1 MSRAPMKSPA
11 AAAACQGRALLCATP
26 SLRGIPPA
34 LGPERPGGCAARAEG
49 ESRSCSARR
58 RARAPESRRGTCPA
72 WAPPF
77 RLGTPGTP
85 GCRRSASPEHAATRP
100 GRAVPVSQAASGAAG
115 APGPPGHRSRPAPR
129 SSRPG
134 GRSPTPD
141 WDAGNGFS
149 TPLLEDSLDPVEPP
163 TGVAA
168 GWNSPPSLLV
178 PAHKP
183 SSHRRAKPVAEG
195 DLASQP
201 TSRTEPMGTRSDPL
215 EDDEGA
221 AGTTARVPDPQKGV
235 GSGFCQ
241 GIRCLLELM
250 AIVAGGELVF
260 MLCCIG
266 IWYCWKRKR
275 HLLEEKLKAGGWSR
289 DLYNQKSNSSSSES
303 DQFIFAPPSSVTL

>member
-183 SSHRRAKPVAEG
+183 SSHRRGPPKGKSQAKGEHRPLKPSELLDQMLSDLERRRAKPVAEG

-215 EDDEGA
+215 EDDEG
-221 AGTTARVPDPQKGV
+221 T
-235 GSGFCQ
+235 S
-241 GIRCLLELM
+241 
-250 AIVAGGELVF
+250 
-260 MLCCIG
+260 
-266 IWYCWKRKR
+266 
-275 HLLEEKLKAGGWSR
+275 LK
-289 DLYNQKSNSSSSES
+289 KS
-303 DQFIFAPPSSVTL
+303 